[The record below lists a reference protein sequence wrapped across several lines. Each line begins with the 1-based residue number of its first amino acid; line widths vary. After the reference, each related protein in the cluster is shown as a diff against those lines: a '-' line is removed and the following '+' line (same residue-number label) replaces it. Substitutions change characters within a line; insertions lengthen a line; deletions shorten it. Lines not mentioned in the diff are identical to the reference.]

1 MKSRSL
7 QTLAYSIAFLP
18 LLVFAAPKNLKE
30 LIKVFTDLI
39 NPVIGL
45 LTGFA
50 VLLFVWG
57 IVEYILYSGDEK
69 KKKSAKDTLFWG
81 VIALF
86 VLFSFWSIV
95 QLLKRSIFG

>member
-1 MKSRSL
+1 MKSRLL
-7 QTLAYSIAFLP
+7 QLFAYSSAFLP

-57 IVEYILYSGDEK
+57 IVQYILYSGDEK

-81 VIALF
+81 IIALF